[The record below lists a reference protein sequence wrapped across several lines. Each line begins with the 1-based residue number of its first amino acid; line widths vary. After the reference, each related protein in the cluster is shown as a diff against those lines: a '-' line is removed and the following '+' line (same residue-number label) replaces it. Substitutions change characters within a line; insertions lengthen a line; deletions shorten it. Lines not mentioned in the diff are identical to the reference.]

1 MPARGCHT
9 LHYHRVPRRLPAT
22 GAPTSPRPAVPSCP
36 IAVISC
42 RPSSERGA
50 SRAVAFVAGPADDTG
65 ELRLTVVMGSGPAHG
80 DLVEA
85 ARRAGL
91 GRFGRSD

>member
-1 MPARGCHT
+1 
-9 LHYHRVPRRLPAT
+9 
-22 GAPTSPRPAVPSCP
+22 
-36 IAVISC
+36 
-42 RPSSERGA
+42 
-50 SRAVAFVAGPADDTG
+50 VAFVAGPADDTG
-65 ELRLTVVMGSGPAHG
+65 ELRVTVVMGSGPAHG